1 MKKVFTQL
9 FVIFIFSLI
18 ACDSDNEIDI
28 DNEWIAS
35 SIKLENGDFMTPTS
49 NYNFVLENNN
59 QFSLQLDI
67 NRCGGNVYFKTKTVE
82 FKNEIGCTEACCD
95 SEFAIALVTNLS
107 KSKNWEI
114 ISNQLILTNDIGLK
128 IVFEKK

>member
-1 MKKVFTQL
+1 MKKVILQL

-18 ACDSDNEIDI
+18 ACDLDKEIDI

-67 NRCGGNVYFKTKTVE
+67 NRCGGNIYFKTKSVE
-82 FKNEIGCTEACCD
+82 FKNGIACTEACCD
-95 SEFAIALVTNLS
+95 SEFANALVANLS
-107 KSKNWEI
+107 KSKKWTI
-114 ISNQLILTNDIGLK
+114 ISNQLILTNDTGLI

>member
-18 ACDSDNEIDI
+18 ACDLEKEIDI
-28 DNEWIAS
+28 DNEWIAA

-49 NYNFVLENNN
+49 NYNFILENNN

-67 NRCGGNVYFKTKTVE
+67 NRCGGCLFQN
-82 FKNEIGCTEACCD
+82 KNG
-95 SEFAIALVTNLS
+95 
-107 KSKNWEI
+107 
-114 ISNQLILTNDIGLK
+114 
-128 IVFEKK
+128 